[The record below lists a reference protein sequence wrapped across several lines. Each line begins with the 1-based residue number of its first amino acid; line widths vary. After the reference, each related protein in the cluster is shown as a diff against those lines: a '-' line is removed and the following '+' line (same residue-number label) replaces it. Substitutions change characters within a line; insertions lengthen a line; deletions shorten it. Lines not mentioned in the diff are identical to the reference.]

1 LSAAS
6 NVAPPSPCPTVCV
19 IVVAYNAGAY
29 LADCVASLRRQSWT
43 DFETI
48 IVDNG
53 SSDGSVEALGPLPP
67 SFRVI
72 AAGENL
78 GFAAANN
85 RAAAAASSPWIAL
98 LNPDAIAA
106 PDWLE
111 KLMAARQTHPGIA
124 MFGSTQIQ
132 LADATRWDGLGDV
145 YHASGILWRGG
156 FDQRVTGPAPGGEV
170 FSPCAAAALYRRD
183 LFREVGGFDE
193 RFFCYV
199 EDVDLAFRLRLKGQ
213 RALQVAEA
221 VVRHAGSA
229 TTGRNSDFTLF
240 HGWRNR
246 SWVFIKNM
254 PGPLFWPLLPLHLL
268 ALALLLLLNLRPG
281 GRDSAGPCW
290 RGLKAALAGLGPIW
304 RSRQEIQRQRRA
316 SVAEIARALSWSPTA
331 LFARRAVLRPVR
343 EADTASRDRP
353 MSDRP

>member
-6 NVAPPSPCPTVCV
+6 NVVTPPSCPAVCV

-29 LADCVASLRRQSWT
+29 LADCIGSLRRQSWT
-43 DFETI
+43 DFEAI

-72 AAGENL
+72 SAGENL

-85 RAAAAASSPWIAL
+85 RGAAATSSPWIAL
-98 LNPDAIAA
+98 LNPDAVAA

-111 KLMAARQTHPGIA
+111 KLMAARQAHPDIA
-124 MFGSTQIQ
+124 MFGSTQIR

-156 FDQRVTGPAPGGEV
+156 FDQPVTGPAPGGEV

-183 LFREVGGFDE
+183 LFHEAGGFDE

-199 EDVDLAFRLRLKGQ
+199 EDVDLAFRLRLKGE
-213 RALQVAEA
+213 RALQVADA
-221 VVRHAGSA
+221 VIRHAGSA

-246 SWVFIKNM
+246 SWVFVKNM
-254 PGPLFWPLLPLHLL
+254 PAPLFWPLLPLHLL
-268 ALALLLLLNLRPG
+268 ALFLLLLLNLRPG
-281 GRDSAGPCW
+281 SHDPIGPCW
-290 RGLKAALAGLGPIW
+290 RGLKAAMTGLGPIW

-316 SVAEIARALSWSPTA
+316 SVAEIARAMSWSPAA
-331 LFARRAVLRPVR
+331 LFARRAVLRPVP
-343 EADTASRDRP
+343 EASIRQRGRA
-353 MSDRP
+353 

>member
-1 LSAAS
+1 LSAAG
-6 NVAPPSPCPTVCV
+6 NVATSSSCPTVCV

-29 LADCVASLRRQSWT
+29 LAGCIASLRRQSWT

-72 AAGENL
+72 SAGENL

-85 RAAAAASSPWIAL
+85 RAAAATLSPWIAL
-98 LNPDAIAA
+98 LNPDAVAA

-111 KLMAARQTHPGIA
+111 KLMAARQAYPDIA
-124 MFGSTQIQ
+124 MFGSTQIR

-156 FDQRVTGPAPGGEV
+156 FDQPVTGPAPSGEV

-183 LFREVGGFDE
+183 LFLEAGGFDE

-199 EDVDLAFRLRLKGQ
+199 EDVDLAFRLRLKGEG
-213 RALQVAEA
+213 ALQIGDA
-221 VVRHAGSA
+221 VIRHAGSA
-229 TTGRNSDFTLF
+229 TAGRNSDFTLF

-246 SWVFIKNM
+246 SWVFVKNM
-254 PGPLFWPLLPLHLL
+254 PAPLFWPLLPLHLL
-268 ALALLLLLNLRPG
+268 ALLSLLLLNLRPG
-281 GRDSAGPCW
+281 SRDPIGPCW
-290 RGLKAALAGLGPIW
+290 RGLKAAMTGLGPIW

-316 SVAEIARALSWSPTA
+316 SVAEIARAMSWSPAA
-331 LFARRAVLRPVR
+331 LLTRHAVLRPVPG
-343 EADTASRDRP
+343 AGTQHKSRA
-353 MSDRP
+353 